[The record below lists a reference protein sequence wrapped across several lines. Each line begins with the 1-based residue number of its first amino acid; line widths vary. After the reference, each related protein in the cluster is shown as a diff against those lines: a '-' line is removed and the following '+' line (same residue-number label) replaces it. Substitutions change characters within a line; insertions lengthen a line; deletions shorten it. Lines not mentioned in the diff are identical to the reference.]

1 LLRGNDASL
10 TPGAYSVKA
19 ARERAEGQPSAD
31 VLKRMA
37 VALHVTADFLLF
49 DEHERGPDTDL
60 TLQFEA
66 VNQFSK
72 EEKHV
77 VRELLG
83 GLILEYEARRWNN
96 RTPEQGRYRSAGHE
110 CYQHS
115 CPADRNQFTWRTDHG

>member
-1 LLRGNDASL
+1 MPDEAFSL
-10 TPGAYSVKA
+10 SQLHRITKQT
-19 ARERAEGQPSAD
+19 RRNRAVVSRQPSAD

-77 VRELLG
+77 VRELLE
-83 GLILEYEARRWNN
+83 GLILKYEARRWNN
-96 RTPEQGRYRSAGHE
+96 RTPEQGR
-110 CYQHS
+110 
-115 CPADRNQFTWRTDHG
+115 

>member
-1 LLRGNDASL
+1 MTKQTRRN
-10 TPGAYSVKA
+10 
-19 ARERAEGQPSAD
+19 RAVVSRQPSAD

-66 VNQFSK
+66 VIQFSK

-77 VRELLG
+77 VRELLE
-83 GLILEYEARRWNN
+83 GLILKYEARRWNN
-96 RTPEQGRYRSAGHE
+96 RTPEQGR
-110 CYQHS
+110 
-115 CPADRNQFTWRTDHG
+115 